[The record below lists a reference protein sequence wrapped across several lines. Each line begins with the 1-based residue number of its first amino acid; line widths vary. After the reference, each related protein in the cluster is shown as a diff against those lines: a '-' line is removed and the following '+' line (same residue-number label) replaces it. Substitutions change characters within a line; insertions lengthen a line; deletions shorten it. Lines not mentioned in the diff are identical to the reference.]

1 MSYPQL
7 QDVKNYLSITS
18 TDDDFLLGLQLTQ
31 AIKIFEELT
40 GRVFVATTDT
50 SKTFYSDDRGIV
62 NRRKFLFYDDI
73 CSITSL
79 VINGNVIATN
89 KYRLPHNTPYSNI
102 EVFPTSDY
110 FFENYSTTQDPSTF
124 VITGKWAYSEECPRD
139 IFGALLRLT
148 AWLYH
153 QKDNAADYDRPV
165 AFSNTLTLPTGFPS
179 DVVEVAKT
187 YMRLF

>member
-7 QDVKNYLSITS
+7 QDVKNYLSINS

-40 GRVFVATTDT
+40 GRVFVATTD
-50 SKTFYSDDRGIV
+50 SSRTFYSDDRAIV
-62 NRRKFLFYDDI
+62 NRRKFNFYDDI

-79 VINGNVIATN
+79 SINGNAVASN
-89 KYRLPHNTPYSNI
+89 KYRLPYQTPYSHI
-102 EVFPTSDY
+102 ELFPTSDY
-110 FFENYSTTQDPSTF
+110 FFENYSTTEDPSSF
-124 VITGKWAYSEECPRD
+124 VVVGKWAYSEECPRD

-165 AFSNTLTLPTGFPS
+165 AFSNTLTLPVGFPS

-187 YMRLF
+187 YARLF